1 MPRSLSPE
9 DAARYIS
16 QALRSANAMLR
27 EAQQHRVIF
36 QQQDKDGAW
45 IDVAEINGRT
55 VMAFKADGDA

>member
-16 QALRSANAMLR
+16 QSLRNANAMLR
-27 EAQQHRVIF
+27 EAEQHGVIF

-45 IDVAEINGRT
+45 IDVAEIRGRA
-55 VMAFKADGDA
+55 VMTFKADDAA